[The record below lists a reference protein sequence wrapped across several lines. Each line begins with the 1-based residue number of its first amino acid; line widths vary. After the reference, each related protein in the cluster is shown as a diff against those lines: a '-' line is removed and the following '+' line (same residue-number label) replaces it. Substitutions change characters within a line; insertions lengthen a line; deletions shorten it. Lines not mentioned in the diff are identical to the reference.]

1 MSDPTV
7 GSQEELLRGLAREVR
22 RIARNVGAI
31 PFLVGAWTAVL
42 LIWIIVRLSS
52 Q

>member
-7 GSQEELLRGLAREVR
+7 GSQEELLRELVREMR
-22 RIARNVGAI
+22 GIARNVGAI
-31 PFLVGAWTAVL
+31 TFLVAAWTAVG
-42 LIWIIVRLSS
+42 LIGIIVRLAS